1 MSTVEGENGGVG
13 EPSTYNNSKAIF
25 LRIFARKHL
34 FESHSLRESLL
45 ATFQKVRKEIK
56 VVNLITAI
64 IGFRIVI
71 PYCVNESTSH
81 LPSAIET

>member
-1 MSTVEGENGGVG
+1 MEVSENQARIII
-13 EPSTYNNSKAIF
+13 PKLYFFAF
-25 LRIFARKHL
+25 LL
-34 FESHSLRESLL
+34 VNTCLSHTACVNALL
-45 ATFQKVRKEIK
+45 AHFRKWKEML

-81 LPSAIET
+81 LQRN